1 MTKAYLISK
10 INNFGCKKT
19 KKQTKNRNNKYFFQ
33 FIRLKVSNVNGKKCW
48 LIHDLYPKLFT
59 IFTKTIKT

>member
-19 KKQTKNRNNKYFFQ
+19 KNKQKTGTTNIFFN
-33 FIRLKVSNVNGKKCW
+33 LSG
-48 LIHDLYPKLFT
+48 
-59 IFTKTIKT
+59 